1 MLVVLTHSL
10 STISSWRVEAVE
22 VPDQAEVEERVA
34 FDHRWLQQVEQHL
47 QNLR

>member
-1 MLVVLTHSL
+1 
-10 STISSWRVEAVE
+10 VEAVE
-22 VPDQAEVEERVA
+22 VPDQAEAEERVA